1 MRPRPLSLSQETD
14 PDRLSNLIFLFSDL
28 NNKSAKSKIT
38 SKAHDRED
46 NILLDSLFYLLPKYL

>member
-1 MRPRPLSLSQETD
+1 MRPRPLFLSQETD

-38 SKAHDRED
+38 SKARDRED